1 MDLLLT
7 LKFIPTF
14 PIRLFYRRLFFPFGR
29 KHTRLT
35 SLTSRGHHL
44 PATTAT
50 GSGKSTHSSSRDWSG
65 SGGRV

>member
-14 PIRLFYRRLFFPFGR
+14 PIRLFFPFGR

-50 GSGKSTHSSSRDWSG
+50 GSGKSTQSSSQDWSG